1 MSRLAGCNC
10 MLATFLQSFH
20 IDSRNP
26 RGCRRNDERNRSPQS
41 FDQDVD
47 FETEGSSQLGRR
59 MSMTNYVGNDVK
71 DLIRQTLKVI
81 RSLVNNEQ
89 DPPASLLKLN
99 MIAEREK
106 GWLLVVESLIE
117 TVPDDDSLG
126 PAVITLFLDECP
138 LPSKDTVHR
147 LLCSL
152 RLDLASSS
160 STTRKRSWHRNTCIV
175 LGSLAE
181 KLAGSSS
188 VAMCNPT
195 TLNYLISRIL
205 PPFTQARVVLFALLA
220 LEKFAQTSENQ
231 FLISRTLEESATHPL
246 KQLEEWRHCTS
257 NAMKRQVG
265 FCATWA
271 LDNIF
276 ITPNRIYA
284 YETTNVSNIN
294 AMLNHEDVSEYLKI
308 GPDGL
313 EARCDV
319 SSFESVRCTFAVQ
332 DGVWFYE
339 ATVFTPGV
347 MQIGF
352 ATKRS
357 RFLNH
362 EGYGIG
368 DDESSVAYDGC
379 RQLLWHNANSSRHE
393 HEPWSPGDVV
403 GCLLNIPLGTV
414 MFYLN
419 GRPLQRPHL
428 EFLRNRPAGDGVFAA
443 ASFMSFQQCRFNF
456 GAEPF
461 KYPPDIAFSTFNDGG
476 ATLTTEQKT
485 ILPRRRRLELLQ
497 KEPIP
502 EDYCTICYANPG
514 DTLLEPCMHGM
525 PRTFEEEC
533 AFIERVS
540 ECKFKIKKGFV
551 PNMNVECR
559 FYVNKKLEQQM
570 FEELR
575 LSIGRLGNVAALPG
589 IVGHSIGLPDIHSGY
604 GFSIGNIAAFD
615 CSNKDSVISPGG
627 VGFDI
632 NCGVRLIRTNLFER
646 DVQPVKE
653 QLAQALFDYIPVGVG
668 SRGAIPMSASDLVD
682 CLEMGMDWTLREG
695 YSWAEDKEHC
705 EEYGRMLQADATK
718 VSTRAKKRGLPQ
730 LGTLGAG
737 NHYAEVQVV
746 DEIFDKHAASKMGI
760 GELGQVVV
768 MLHCG
773 SRGLGHQVAT
783 DALVEMEKAM
793 ARDGIVVNDR
803 QLACARLNSTEGQDY
818 LKGMAA
824 AANFAWVN
832 RSCMTFCVRQAFA
845 NVFTMQPDDLDM
857 QMIYDVS
864 HNVAKMEEHLVDG
877 RPTQLCVH
885 RKGAT
890 RAFPPHHPLIP
901 IDYQLTG
908 QPVLIGG
915 SMGTCSYVL
924 TGTERGMVEAY
935 GTTCH
940 GAGRALS
947 RSKSRQKI
955 PWTDV
960 IENLKQKGI
969 SIRLASPKLI
979 MEEAPESYKDV
990 TDVVNTCDMAGISK
1004 KAVKLRPIAVIKG

>member
-1 MSRLAGCNC
+1 MGSCLCKEKTRQNHENN
-10 MLATFLQSFH
+10 SNN
-20 IDSRNP
+20 RNA
-26 RGCRRNDERNRSPQS
+26 RRCRRGDERNRSPQS
-41 FDQDVD
+41 FEQEID
-47 FETEGSSQLGRR
+47 FENEGSSQLGRR

-152 RLDLASSS
+152 RLDHACSSS
-160 STTRKRSWHRNTCIV
+160 SARRRSWHRNTCIV

-205 PPFTQARVVLFALLA
+205 PPFNQARVVLFALLA

-231 FLISRTLEESATHPL
+231 FLISRTLDESATHPL

-276 ITPNRIYA
+276 ITPNRTYA
-284 YETTNVSNIN
+284 YETTDVSNIN

-332 DGVWFYE
+332 EGVWFYE

-379 RQLLWHNANSSRHE
+379 RQLLWHNAHSSRHE

-403 GCLLNIPLGTV
+403 GCLLNIPMGTV

-461 KYPPDIAFSTFNDGG
+461 KYPPDITFSTFNDGG
-476 ATLTTEQKT
+476 ATLTVEQKT

-514 DTLLEPCMHGM
+514 DTVLEPCMHGGICNTCSIQM
-525 PRTFEEEC
+525 DHCPLCRQ
-533 AFIERVS
+533 AIENRLAAGDAPPTVVRKLSASQLTSTPGRRVS
-540 ECKFKIKKGFV
+540 RG
-551 PNMNVECR
+551 
-559 FYVNKKLEQQM
+559 EQAHFAPAQRITT
-570 FEELR
+570 EL
-575 LSIGRLGNVAALPG
+575 
-589 IVGHSIGLPDIHSGY
+589 
-604 GFSIGNIAAFD
+604 
-615 CSNKDSVISPGG
+615 
-627 VGFDI
+627 
-632 NCGVRLIRTNLFER
+632 
-646 DVQPVKE
+646 
-653 QLAQALFDYIPVGVG
+653 
-668 SRGAIPMSASDLVD
+668 
-682 CLEMGMDWTLREG
+682 
-695 YSWAEDKEHC
+695 
-705 EEYGRMLQADATK
+705 
-718 VSTRAKKRGLPQ
+718 
-730 LGTLGAG
+730 
-737 NHYAEVQVV
+737 
-746 DEIFDKHAASKMGI
+746 
-760 GELGQVVV
+760 
-768 MLHCG
+768 
-773 SRGLGHQVAT
+773 
-783 DALVEMEKAM
+783 
-793 ARDGIVVNDR
+793 
-803 QLACARLNSTEGQDY
+803 
-818 LKGMAA
+818 
-824 AANFAWVN
+824 
-832 RSCMTFCVRQAFA
+832 
-845 NVFTMQPDDLDM
+845 
-857 QMIYDVS
+857 
-864 HNVAKMEEHLVDG
+864 
-877 RPTQLCVH
+877 
-885 RKGAT
+885 
-890 RAFPPHHPLIP
+890 
-901 IDYQLTG
+901 
-908 QPVLIGG
+908 
-915 SMGTCSYVL
+915 
-924 TGTERGMVEAY
+924 
-935 GTTCH
+935 
-940 GAGRALS
+940 
-947 RSKSRQKI
+947 
-955 PWTDV
+955 
-960 IENLKQKGI
+960 
-969 SIRLASPKLI
+969 
-979 MEEAPESYKDV
+979 
-990 TDVVNTCDMAGISK
+990 
-1004 KAVKLRPIAVIKG
+1004 